1 MKLKNINEIKEDGLT
16 VFMPSGIQATLFNE
30 GDNILV
36 KYYNLREDRYSVED
50 FKELITE
57 GIFIFNDLATGK
69 QIIESMNEDYSIG
82 TVVACQD
89 GSVHTIDD
97 IKHDGNITIY
107 LCDTDSEGFS
117 TEIPASTITAILQ
130 DGEIDY
136 EEQEDEIS
144 EEWCVCLKDGTEEWF
159 QNRESADE
167 YFDEHENE
175 VEDYYRK
182 VWVNGEEDDVEIIYR
197 NFDESVLKSLTEKG
211 YIRKSLVESFS
222 EDLEEIEAELKDQIE
237 DAKEETKI
245 EIEIKDDKVE
255 IEGEIDGK
263 EFEVEQPLD
272 EPQEEPAET
281 EEEEEEEDSHVQD
294 DLMESV
300 ADYERIDLTK
310 ADFSLEVGQA
320 LEDMANDSED
330 GCLLITPDEFQ
341 NAVAGMNDDLLVKL
355 YNELGLSNFEY
366 MLNNKDYLI
375 HLEVTNLDEADENGE
390 DTIESFFGLKETDF
404 GSKEQLIKHIQEKTD
419 YDVISSDN
427 LSINVKDRTNP
438 DAEEVTIA
446 LKHEMKEAKDKYNTI
461 EDKMED
467 KITEGYDQKDCKP
480 GAVFTAMKNKK
491 KEYLTNDFKI
501 ELLGILDRLSKEFP
515 DIAVRKQAREWMDEL
530 GLQEYYNTDKIVAF
544 ARKYI
549 KILDRH
555 IVDESLNEDT
565 HYKDNNIKDIEE
577 LKNYFANYGAK
588 CILDSYDELVF
599 ELTPL
604 SDEELDKFGDFTNFR
619 DFADYIDSERQEKF
633 LINITDGW
641 FETPLNNNDPAR
653 YVYKLGLV
661 DVNESL
667 NNNIEYY
674 YESLNEE
681 DDKFNYMLLD
691 RLRQD
696 CEYFL
701 GFGNRNEKRLWAGNV
716 EDQIAEM
723 RKIYDKLPEKPEWIS
738 LKDIDNYER
747 QMLSKDE
754 SLNEGMWASP
764 FTVENAEEVAK
775 LLSEPITFAEL
786 NSEEGKQRLWN
797 VIGDDNFWDGVEDMA
812 IDFPENDAREWIAD
826 MLKAWMINKD
836 TFKDDAYSLEAE
848 QIIRYAI
855 RDNLNEDFENNGF
868 EKDEAGIEHLLKDGY
883 MHSITKTTPDKYRYN
898 KTKWNN
904 GSEETVEDKK
914 DLSKE
919 EVEEIIDKELNEE
932 EKPFITL
939 QGTKINLE
947 EGSYKWLDKDTFY
960 FQTPS
965 VTDKD
970 NDKCYYYL
978 IVEWH
983 EDEQRFTY
991 EVIFEDED
999 GFANSIDGDKPNQY
1013 LSQEDKAIVR
1023 EYVQGLLKQSVT
1035 ETLQEASSG
1044 LEKIANDLQD
1054 GKKEG
1059 FEPIEYGNWKCTCS
1073 LDDKWETFTESMKA
1087 YILNEIGYQVN
1098 VGDLEFEDLEI
1109 SIDYDDC
1116 LNADMD
1122 SNDIES
1128 LNMFDDVEILD
1139 MINNE
1144 FKPLTFLIS
1153 YNIEFDNKIE
1163 EDCKVKKSNKK
1174 ALKENLEKEEW
1185 YIVDINGEVVTE
1197 FYDTQEE
1204 AEKDC
1209 ERMNADKDYADNSPY
1224 TVESRILD
1232 EQFKVKD
1239 KKKKKKKID
1248 DNLNKEVGKMKK
1260 LTEDAYKVY
1269 NTIENRECG
1278 TFNSWND
1285 VQNFLNQEWGS
1296 YSADKAK
1303 ENPNFG
1309 SEEDKA
1315 NFFGNYSMDLV
1326 QLPVAIEEPATNCD
1340 ICACEPETCDGCADI
1355 EVPAD
1360 AEVIDIPA
1368 EVSTEVVAEEPIAND
1383 LDAFIALIV
1392 DDEEPVEL
1400 TCPDCNQEPCVCEQ
1414 PAEVPAKEIE
1424 ASVEEPIE
1432 EPACEVCGCN
1442 PCQCVNETKE
1452 ETEEK
1457 NEEFKDNMGMLTDIQ
1472 DTDFPDALKSAVD
1485 TKEDGTLYKIGDIA
1499 KEIEELKASFKTEIE
1514 NIKAEIKT
1522 ALSDIKQ
1529 DIKDD
1534 VKDIQIDVTSK
1545 LDNTNSKIADL
1556 TSEEELED
1564 EDLDLENEEPA
1575 EEENLEEE
1583 PVENEEEDENGL
1595 TESDKKVMVQQYI
1608 NQNGAI
1614 YENIKNVIRTSP
1626 LEGKK
1631 MSITTVAEKL
1641 REEYGINT
1649 RVGAVYE
1656 NVALICEYSPVS
1668 KYIIDEDLEKSLLT
1682 TQKRGIANKFI
1693 KTGLQDMWANQ
1704 KKEENFSNLKSV
1716 LTAQSENLDQ
1726 AKKAIDKLANQDG
1739 NAEKMKKA
1747 IELTTDNDQEKEQA
1761 LDYAVDKIDESY
1773 AGDVMSKLL
1782 SARGALGGIAS
1793 VQGIGVNKK

>member
-1 MKLKNINEIKEDGLT
+1 MKLKNIDEIKEDGLT

-50 FKELITE
+50 FKNLISE
-57 GIFIFNDLATGK
+57 GIEVFNDLATGK
-69 QIIESMNEDYSIG
+69 QIIESEEDDLTEVYEFKIEKLNDNGDFRLISGNEYVSDIYVPEGDTLRNNIQDY
-82 TVVACQD
+82 
-89 GSVHTIDD
+89 IDCEF
-97 IKHDGNITIY
+97 IY
-107 LCDTDSEGFS
+107 DLDDSDEIVS
-117 TEIPASTITAILQ
+117 TEIYDYNYDEEL
-130 DGEIDY
+130 GEGSFKVTVFWNDY
-136 EEQEDEIS
+136 SND
-144 EEWCVCLKDGTEEWF
+144 
-159 QNRESADE
+159 
-167 YFDEHENE
+167 
-175 VEDYYRK
+175 
-182 VWVNGEEDDVEIIYR
+182 
-197 NFDESVLKSLTEKG
+197 FDESVLKSLTEKG
-211 YIRKSLVESFS
+211 YIRKSLAESFS

-281 EEEEEEEDSHVQD
+281 EEEEEDSHVQD

-300 ADYERIDLTK
+300 ADYERIDLAK

-446 LKHEMKEAKDKYNTI
+446 LKHEMKEAKDKYNNI

-467 KITEGYDQKDCKP
+467 RITEGYNQKDCKP

-515 DIAVRKQAREWMDEL
+515 DIAIRKQAREWMDEL

-555 IVDESLNEDT
+555 VVDESLNED
-565 HYKDNNIKDIEE
+565 YKYSNEYVDNILSFSDKEE
-577 LKNYFANYGAK
+577 LINSEKDFEDFLCYKEGKGYCVLSITFEYEEPQINFQTEWFETKEEA
-588 CILDSYDELVF
+588 LDSYKKDF
-599 ELTPL
+599 
-604 SDEELDKFGDFTNFR
+604 LD
-619 DFADYIDSERQEKF
+619 
-633 LINITDGW
+633 
-641 FETPLNNNDPAR
+641 
-653 YVYKLGLV
+653 
-661 DVNESL
+661 
-667 NNNIEYY
+667 
-674 YESLNEE
+674 ESLNEE
-681 DDKFNYMLLD
+681 DDKFNYMMLD

-716 EDQIAEM
+716 QDQIAEM
-723 RKIYDKLPEKPEWIS
+723 RKIYDKLPEKPKWIS

-797 VIGDDNFWDGVEDMA
+797 VIGDDNFWDGVASYAE
-812 IDFPENDAREWIAD
+812 DFPENDAREWIAD

-904 GSEETVEDKK
+904 GSEETIEDKK

-919 EVEEIIDKELNEE
+919 DVEEIIDKELNEE
-932 EKPFITL
+932 EHNYIICKGQKVELKGNAEWVDI
-939 QGTKINLE
+939 
-947 EGSYKWLDKDTFY
+947 DTFY
-960 FQTPS
+960 LRLPENELL
-965 VTDKD
+965 TDDDGTKFFLNCEYQAD
-970 NDKCYYYL
+970 LDRYAIDASFVDEEEQVIEVLSLDKQNSYLTMNDKEL
-978 IVEWH
+978 IMAYMKKLMGE
-983 EDEQRFTY
+983 
-991 EVIFEDED
+991 
-999 GFANSIDGDKPNQY
+999 P
-1013 LSQEDKAIVR
+1013 
-1023 EYVQGLLKQSVT
+1023 VT
-1035 ETLQEASSG
+1035 ESLNEG
-1044 LEKIANDLQD
+1044 ILPYERIANDLEN

-1059 FEPIEYGNWKCTCS
+1059 FESTEYGNWKCACS
-1073 LDDKWETFTESMKA
+1073 LDDKWETLTDAMKA
-1087 YILNEIGYQVN
+1087 YILQEISYQVN

-1122 SNDIES
+1122 SNDVES
-1128 LNMFDDVEILD
+1128 LNIFDDIEILD
-1139 MINNE
+1139 MINKE

-1209 ERMNADKDYADNSPY
+1209 ERMNADKDYAEDAPY

-1414 PAEVPAKEIE
+1414 PAEVPAEEIE

-1457 NEEFKDNMGMLTDIQ
+1457 NEEFKDNMGMLTNIQ

-1556 TSEEELED
+1556 TSEEGLED

-1583 PVENEEEDENGL
+1583 PVENDEEDENGL

-1704 KKEENFSNLKSV
+1704 KKEENFSNLQSV